1 MGLRRQGREGALR
14 ALFFLDLNPDLTVE
28 EALRRFFGLVVEGAD
43 EAGEPLAPAARDFC
57 AQLVRGTWAH
67 RDEIDEIL
75 RGLSQSWRLERM
87 ATVDRNV
94 LRLGTFEL
102 RFGGEVPAAVALDE
116 AIELAKRYGSDTSA
130 AFVNGILD
138 RVAALGADR

>member
-1 MGLRRQGREGALR
+1 MGLRRQGREGALK

-28 EALRRFFGLVVEGAD
+28 EALRRFFVLEVAAPD
-43 EAGEPLAPAARDFC
+43 EAGAPLEPEARDFC
-57 AQLVRGTWAH
+57 EQLVRGTWSH

-75 RGLSQSWRLERM
+75 RRLSQSWRLERM

-94 LRLGTFEL
+94 LRLATYEL
-102 RFGGEVPAAVALDE
+102 RYGGEVPAAVVLDE
-116 AIELAKRYGSDTSA
+116 AIELAKRYGSDTSG

-138 RVAALGADR
+138 RVAALGGAG